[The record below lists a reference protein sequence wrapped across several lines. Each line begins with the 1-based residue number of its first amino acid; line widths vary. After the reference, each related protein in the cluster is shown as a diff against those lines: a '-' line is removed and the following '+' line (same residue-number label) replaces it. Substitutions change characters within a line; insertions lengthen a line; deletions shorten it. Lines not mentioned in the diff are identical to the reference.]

1 MIEDVATPFE
11 GETCECDDL
20 GGDMVPDLM
29 MFFQSELLTPA
40 LGLGQAPGGS
50 MVELTVT
57 GMLLDGTPFFAT
69 DCVRVVPPNNTGS
82 TSGKEDE
89 TSHVIN
95 VIEPGVITPLDRSFR

>member
-1 MIEDVATPFE
+1 
-11 GETCECDDL
+11 
-20 GGDMVPDLM
+20 M

-40 LGLGQAPGGS
+40 LGLSQAPGGS

-69 DCVRVVPPNNTGS
+69 DCVRVVPPDTTTTT

-89 TSHVIN
+89 NSNVIN
-95 VIEPGVITPLDRSFR
+95 VIDPGVITPLDRSFR